1 MSEHPAKE
9 GKMKVNLTKLLNI
22 YKNYYIGIYG
32 ETGWVGNLLK
42 DMTSEESPYM
52 FELEEEDSK

>member
-1 MSEHPAKE
+1 
-9 GKMKVNLTKLLNI
+9 MKVNLTKLLNI